1 MLLAL
6 GAAEGQ
12 TLSRPPFQMVM
23 KDDENVVASL
33 FPALRDRASG
43 VFILDDDGAIA
54 VSAAWLEQGRRDY
67 TGQILYHEYA
77 HRLMFQ
83 YARLR
88 YPSWYVEG
96 FAEYFAA
103 TFMDDDVVEIGASPL
118 TARVLD
124 RERWVEAAQL
134 LRPKSKAAGGKD
146 LDPLDS
152 PTFYVQSWLLT
163 HYMLADS
170 ARTQRFNDYFRRVAA
185 GEDAVAAFEP
195 AIGVPVDKLNDELR
209 SYRDKMYVARL
220 PNSSLPKVEL
230 RVMPM
235 PEAEAEAEFDRL
247 IVFASRKGDVGK
259 AALERLRA
267 AVARAGGE
275 RAPARMRLALAY
287 AETRI
292 GDVQHA
298 LELLSPWAQRED
310 VPFEAN
316 RLLGWAWQA
325 QAERAQGAE
334 RTQAADQARGFLM
347 AAYRQRRNDAPTLF
361 QLARVLLETK
371 GMSPSVVNAAE
382 AAAMYEP
389 QVGPYAVLAASVQLQ
404 SGNRDK
410 AARPLETLANNPHG
424 GAAVERARAALQAL
438 KSNQDTA
445 DVLALLNGTKKP
457 TTP

>member
-1 MLLAL
+1 MARKPSWSSASR
-6 GAAEGQ
+6 GSNAC
-12 TLSRPPFQMVM
+12 TTPCRPPFQMVM

-170 ARTQRFNDYFRRVAA
+170 AR
-185 GEDAVAAFEP
+185 AVAAFEP
-195 AIGVPVDKLNDELR
+195 AIGIPVDKLNDELR

-259 AALERLRA
+259 AALERLRM

-316 RLLGWAWQA
+316 RLLGWAWQ
-325 QAERAQGAE
+325 
-334 RTQAADQARGFLM
+334 
-347 AAYRQRRNDAPTLF
+347 
-361 QLARVLLETK
+361 
-371 GMSPSVVNAAE
+371 
-382 AAAMYEP
+382 
-389 QVGPYAVLAASVQLQ
+389 
-404 SGNRDK
+404 
-410 AARPLETLANNPHG
+410 
-424 GAAVERARAALQAL
+424 
-438 KSNQDTA
+438 
-445 DVLALLNGTKKP
+445 
-457 TTP
+457 